1 MKRKFLT
8 SKVVNG
14 NQKLFSQF
22 IMIIGNQQ
30 NFHLLYCI
38 IIIHN
43 QNDIN
48 SNMNSYTIT
57 M

>member
-1 MKRKFLT
+1 MERKFLA

-38 IIIHN
+38 MIIYN

-48 SNMNSYTIT
+48 SDMNSYTIT